1 MMISAEWIMTLAGFI
16 LSILIFSLIFGDNGL
31 FRFAGSILS
40 GAIAAGLILILIEKV
55 FSPYLILP
63 LLDDRAEPELR
74 IVSVICVGLI
84 LILIFT
90 HYRDRNAP
98 ANPPWLTI
106 GFFALTAVASAG
118 AISGTFLPLLGATI
132 APFAKSG
139 PSAAGNG
146 VQWAEA
152 IAAFAGVITAL
163 IWSREVASE
172 RSDAPGVFSNLKG
185 KPFGGKL
192 LFALERIGE
201 IFVAA
206 AFGAIFAGVF
216 ISSAIV
222 LIDRLDL
229 LLSGGRTIL
238 GGLLP

>member
-118 AISGTFLPLLGATI
+118 AISGTLLPLLGATI

-152 IAAFAGVITAL
+152 IAAFAGVIT
-163 IWSREVASE
+163 R
-172 RSDAPGVFSNLKG
+172 RP
-185 KPFGGKL
+185 
-192 LFALERIGE
+192 
-201 IFVAA
+201 
-206 AFGAIFAGVF
+206 
-216 ISSAIV
+216 
-222 LIDRLDL
+222 DRK
-229 LLSGGRTIL
+229 SVV
-238 GGLLP
+238 